1 MQRGDG
7 NKSALWERRRE
18 QYKKSGLSRKAF
30 CKKHNLKLSTLAY
43 WLSRL
48 GKQEKERGL
57 VELDHASIA
66 PLVPGLVV
74 SVGQDCRIELRK
86 GFDPQL
92 LSEVIHALGG
102 AR

>member
-1 MQRGDG
+1 MQRSYE

-18 QYKKSGLSRKAF
+18 EYRRSGLSRKSF
-30 CKKHNLKLSTLAY
+30 CKKHQLKLSTLGY

-57 VELDHASIA
+57 IELDHTWIA

-74 SVGQDCRIELRK
+74 SVGQDCRIEIHA
-86 GFDPQL
+86 GFDPQPL
-92 LSEVIHALGG
+92 AEVARALGG
-102 AR
+102 LR

>member
-1 MQRGDG
+1 MQRRED
-7 NKSALWERRRE
+7 NKSALWEQRRA

-30 CKKHNLKLSTLAY
+30 CKKHHLKLSTLAY

-74 SVGQDCRIELRK
+74 IVGQNYRIEIRR
-86 GFDPQL
+86 GFDAQL
-92 LSEVIHALGG
+92 LSEVIQALGG
-102 AR
+102 LR